1 MLLISIIYLCWLL
14 FYIILSLDVKGW
26 DVNKLK
32 YPSRCQETIDVM
44 G

>member
-1 MLLISIIYLCWLL
+1 MLTFI
-14 FYIILSLDVKGW
+14 FLSLDVKGW

-32 YPSRCQETIDVM
+32 YPSRCQEIIDVM

>member
-1 MLLISIIYLCWLL
+1 MLTFI
-14 FYIILSLDVKGW
+14 FLSLDVKGW

-32 YPSRCQETIDVM
+32 YPSRCRETIDVM